1 MSQMMAP
8 VAEEVAAAM
17 AGFGRGAAAKAGFGF
32 CASSEE
38 EGFSEATE
46 MGGEEGAATMAGL
59 RRGAAAKAGLFCASS
74 EEEDFGNAT
83 REGGAGL
90 PQQWRALEEAVVS
103 SMGASTGLEVAAVMA
118 GLMGAAAAV
127 ADSQRW

>member
-1 MSQMMAP
+1 M
-8 VAEEVAAAM
+8 VV
-17 AGFGRGAAAKAGFGF
+17 AAAKAGFGF

-74 EEEDFGNAT
+74 EEEDFGNVT
-83 REGGAGL
+83 SKGGAGL
-90 PQQWRALEEAVVS
+90 PRQWQALEEAAAVS
-103 SMGASTGLEVAAVMA
+103 LMGASTGLEVAAVMA